1 MERPAVCGAQDLM
14 AVNPRAKGTILIAD
28 KDAKSRS
35 AAAGAL
41 EKAGYRVIEVQS
53 GDDAI
58 DRARLELPQLVI
70 LEVNLPGLSGYEV
83 CHRLKEDFGQELPII
98 LVSGERTERFDCVA
112 GMLIGADDYMV
123 KPIAPDEL
131 LVRIRRL
138 VRSTVVV
145 APLAAAKLTAR
156 ETEVLA
162 LLADGLD
169 PAAIAAQLFISP
181 RTVGTHLENIMRKL
195 DVRSRAQ
202 AVALAYRD
210 DLVPS

>member
-1 MERPAVCGAQDLM
+1 
-14 AVNPRAKGTILIAD
+14 
-28 KDAKSRS
+28 
-35 AAAGAL
+35 
-41 EKAGYRVIEVQS
+41 
-53 GDDAI
+53 
-58 DRARLELPQLVI
+58 
-70 LEVNLPGLSGYEV
+70 
-83 CHRLKEDFGQELPII
+83 
-98 LVSGERTERFDCVA
+98 
-112 GMLIGADDYMV
+112 
-123 KPIAPDEL
+123 
-131 LVRIRRL
+131 VRIRRL

-156 ETEVLA
+156 ETEVLG

-169 PAAIAAQLFISP
+169 PAAIAAQLFISR